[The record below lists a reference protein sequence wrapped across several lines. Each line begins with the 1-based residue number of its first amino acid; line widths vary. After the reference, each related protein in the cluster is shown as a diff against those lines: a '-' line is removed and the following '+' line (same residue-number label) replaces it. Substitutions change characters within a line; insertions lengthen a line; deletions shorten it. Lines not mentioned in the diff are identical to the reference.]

1 MGGSQSKNDPN
12 TDKGVHTTTAPRI
25 TPAPCPSDKELH
37 LALAFLAG
45 SLLTLLLMAL
55 VFFIIKSY
63 RKYQRERLL
72 IPPDPIGEICPLFFL
87 ALMADHS
94 SPHAL
99 DPHSDSLAKL
109 SSNPEEALTSA
120 SMALKTSKEKR
131 DDLNANHSADLN
143 SVIYAQIK
151 LADSS

>member
-1 MGGSQSKNDPN
+1 MIEVKSLSGKRYSG
-12 TDKGVHTTTAPRI
+12 DKWRNW
-25 TPAPCPSDKELH
+25 PSTEGELFPLKLASKELH

-63 RKYQRERLL
+63 RKY
-72 IPPDPIGEICPLFFL
+72 
-87 ALMADHS
+87 HS

>member
-1 MGGSQSKNDPN
+1 MSRSRLTRPLPLLSRLSQRFLLYFRGRQNGRRSIQKRSQ
-12 TDKGVHTTTAPRI
+12 H
-25 TPAPCPSDKELH
+25 CKELH

-45 SLLTLLLMAL
+45 SLLTLLLVAL

-63 RKYQRERLL
+63 RKY
-72 IPPDPIGEICPLFFL
+72 
-87 ALMADHS
+87 HS

-131 DDLNANHSADLN
+131 DDLIANHSADLN

>member
-1 MGGSQSKNDPN
+1 MGGGQSKNDN
-12 TDKGVHTTTAPRI
+12 IDKGIHTTTAPRI
-25 TPAPCPSDKELH
+25 TPAPCPSHRELH

-55 VFFIIKSY
+55 VFLIIKSY
-63 RKYQRERLL
+63 RKY
-72 IPPDPIGEICPLFFL
+72 
-87 ALMADHS
+87 HS

-120 SMALKTSKEKR
+120 SMALKTKEKR
-131 DDLNANHSADLN
+131 DDLIANHSADLN
-143 SVIYAQIK
+143 SVIYAQI
-151 LADSS
+151 AVANSS

>member
-1 MGGSQSKNDPN
+1 MGGNQSKNDPN
-12 TDKGVHTTTAPRI
+12 TDKGIHTTTAPRI

-55 VFFIIKSY
+55 VVCIIKSY
-63 RKYQRERLL
+63 RKY
-72 IPPDPIGEICPLFFL
+72 
-87 ALMADHS
+87 HS

>member
-1 MGGSQSKNDPN
+1 MSRSRLTRPLPLLSRLSQRFLLYFGGRQNGRKSIQKRSQ
-12 TDKGVHTTTAPRI
+12 H
-25 TPAPCPSDKELH
+25 CKELH

-45 SLLTLLLMAL
+45 SLLTLLLAAL
-55 VFFIIKSY
+55 VFFTIKSY
-63 RKYQRERLL
+63 RKY
-72 IPPDPIGEICPLFFL
+72 
-87 ALMADHS
+87 HS

-109 SSNPEEALTSA
+109 SSNPEEAL
-120 SMALKTSKEKR
+120 KTSKEKR
-131 DDLNANHSADLN
+131 DDLIANHSADLN